1 MLLAAIYAF
10 CTLPSS
16 FRLAFFKTF
25 AAHSIPW
32 VFDGYHKSWPP
43 LLQILSGHELRVCDI
58 AFSPDGTQIASGSL
72 DLTVRVWDVSSGV
85 LLLGPLQG
93 HTGHILSVAY
103 SANGRQIASGSRD
116 STVRIWDVISSMAV
130 FHTLMGHTDSV
141 LAVAFLLDGS

>member
-1 MLLAAIYAF
+1 MLGGPRAFVYVCVVAVGATCPMLLAAIYAF

-25 AAHSIPW
+25 AAHSILW

-43 LLQILSGHELRVCDI
+43 LLQILSGHKLHVRDI
-58 AFSPDGTQIASGSL
+58 AFSPDGTRIASGSL

-103 SANGRQIASGSRD
+103 SANG
-116 STVRIWDVISSMAV
+116 
-130 FHTLMGHTDSV
+130 
-141 LAVAFLLDGS
+141 